1 MNEEILK
8 SFGSKW
14 GYAPFHGGYLKTSVN
29 YFVFFNR
36 GMTLG
41 FAHPTEQQMSEAM
54 EGAEGAIPISAAG
67 QILLRS
73 IHPEAARVCWVD
85 PW

>member
-1 MNEEILK
+1 
-8 SFGSKW
+8 
-14 GYAPFHGGYLKTSVN
+14 
-29 YFVFFNR
+29 
-36 GMTLG
+36 MTLG

>member
-29 YFVFFNR
+29 YFVFF
-36 GMTLG
+36 
-41 FAHPTEQQMSEAM
+41 E
-54 EGAEGAIPISAAG
+54 
-67 QILLRS
+67 
-73 IHPEAARVCWVD
+73 
-85 PW
+85 PWDDFGVRPSDRTADV